1 MIRDKSIHINIIG
14 GMYMITSINYRTLK
28 RICALE
34 NIHLIDPHIRGYNY
48 LAIDP
53 CTLELFITTFVQK
66 GYEVVFLWNYFNF
79 NMTIRQF

>member
-1 MIRDKSIHINIIG
+1 MIRDKSIHINVIG

-34 NIHLIDPHIRGYNY
+34 NIHLIDPQIRGYNY

-53 CTLELFITTFVQK
+53 CCLENFITTFIIAGIIEQYK
-66 GYEVVFLWNYFNF
+66 IYG
-79 NMTIRQF
+79 I

>member
-1 MIRDKSIHINIIG
+1 MIRNKSVRINIIG

-34 NIHLIDPHIRGYNY
+34 NIHLIDPQIRGYNY

-66 GYEVVFLWNYFNF
+66 GYEVIFL
-79 NMTIRQF
+79 

>member
-1 MIRDKSIHINIIG
+1 MNRDKAIHINIIG

-53 CTLELFITTFVQK
+53 CTLEHFITTFVQK
-66 GYEVVFLWNYFNF
+66 GYEVIFL
-79 NMTIRQF
+79 